1 MSYNLANKYFNRLET
16 NILNY
21 YKNILG
27 NMYEESVSKDFFR
40 LFLDAKYRLDISY
53 LKTAMSIKNYIDITS
68 KELRDSKQEE
78 LVLHNTKID
87 YAYIALEHLYNID
100 KIVNTC
106 VLNILKM
113 FKSEELKVLKTE
125 IQKQIFKELKDKED
139 KIENIVKEI
148 YSTKEK
154 GYTELGESFRE
165 SKEEFLE
172 EFKNKICEDIYDRV
186 DLLKDM
192 YLIDNFYIKTKNLK
206 KIIKENENGNEK
218 LEIRILDLKYNIEF
232 PLIYSSNAIE
242 EVYNNDE
249 IINENRNLILYYLA
263 THEIILDL
271 MNEDINKEYILDF
284 PESIKEKEQKRKT
297 LTNIISSEY
306 VKEKCIMCLSY
317 DFFNNNEKYLFPL
330 IKEGYKFCVKIED
343 VYNIDLKDIQR
354 FELLKYIII
363 DGEELKEEE
372 VNEYKRMLK
381 DNNYTEE
388 NIFVI

>member
-27 NMYEESVSKDFFR
+27 NMYEECVSKDFFR

-78 LVLHNTKID
+78 LALHNTKID

-206 KIIKENENGNEK
+206 KIIKDNENGNEI

-232 PLIYSSNAIE
+232 PLIYSSNAIV

-249 IINENRNLILYYLA
+249 IIHENRNLILYYVA
-263 THEIILDL
+263 THE
-271 MNEDINKEYILDF
+271 
-284 PESIKEKEQKRKT
+284 
-297 LTNIISSEY
+297 
-306 VKEKCIMCLSY
+306 
-317 DFFNNNEKYLFPL
+317 
-330 IKEGYKFCVKIED
+330 
-343 VYNIDLKDIQR
+343 
-354 FELLKYIII
+354 
-363 DGEELKEEE
+363 
-372 VNEYKRMLK
+372 
-381 DNNYTEE
+381 
-388 NIFVI
+388 